1 MSWLEPRKGSLHFI
15 LSDNGNYDFDVK
27 VKRCGFVGFMNVI
40 DGEYLGCVFFFRVKE
55 KEKNT
60 FSIE

>member
-1 MSWLEPRKGSLHFI
+1 MHFI